1 MIYAYVDGSYK
12 RGFSTYAGW
21 AVVFVKDGEIFDTK
35 QGQTDEPALSWQ
47 VDGEIQAAKVAID
60 YSFEHNL
67 PVTVCYDYLGIEM
80 WATNKWK
87 AESKIA
93 TNYKSYAKNK
103 LNLVKFK
110 KVKAH
115 SGDEFNELADELAK
129 ESILGE
135 FFT

>member
-1 MIYAYVDGSYK
+1 
-12 RGFSTYAGW
+12 
-21 AVVFVKDGEIFDTK
+21 
-35 QGQTDEPALSWQ
+35 
-47 VDGEIQAAKVAID
+47 
-60 YSFEHNL
+60 
-67 PVTVCYDYLGIEM
+67 M